1 MKMNGVTLWLDGLN
15 LIMKISN
22 LIGIDFS
29 HPPGDLSH
37 RICEGHRRTTEFE
50 MLIIKYAKPIYW
62 NLWMPAEISFKN
74 ILESGFLIFLSIETW
89 LK

>member
-1 MKMNGVTLWLDGLN
+1 MNGVTLWLDGLN

-37 RICEGHRRTTEFE
+37 RICKGHRRSPVNNG
-50 MLIIKYAKPIYW
+50 IRNA
-62 NLWMPAEISFKN
+62 NH
-74 ILESGFLIFLSIETW
+74 
-89 LK
+89 